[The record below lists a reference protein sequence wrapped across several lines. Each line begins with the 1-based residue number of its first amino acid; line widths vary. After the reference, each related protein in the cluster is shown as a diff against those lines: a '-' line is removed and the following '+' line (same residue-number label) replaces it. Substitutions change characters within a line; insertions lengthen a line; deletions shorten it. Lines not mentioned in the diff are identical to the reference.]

1 MNYELGFLNTT
12 PFVFSRDVRSR
23 GILF

>member
-12 PFVFSRDVRSR
+12 PFVISRDVRSR